1 MRMFRINSEADAEK
15 IAGIVRARLSIEG
28 VEEQVR
34 RIIDDVKRR
43 GDEAV
48 IEYAERLDKT
58 RLSRGELYLGR
69 RDLEAAVERVD
80 RTLAD
85 SLKTLLERVR
95 AAEKPLAMITRGRW
109 LVDAG
114 NGVSIEIFFKPI
126 SRAACYVPGGMVPYI
141 STAVMCGAAAREA
154 GVERL
159 VALIPPRALNNTMM
173 AALAI
178 AGFDGVYRVGGP
190 YGVAALAYGTE
201 SIERVDKIAGPGG
214 VYVTM
219 AKHVVSKDVGIDM
232 LAGPTELLVYVDK
245 EGSEEDIA
253 WHLAAQAE
261 HGDSVL
267 LIAITTRSSI
277 AESLSRS
284 IARLSQEKGSGVFER
299 VSKNLDMVI
308 ADSPVLA
315 ARFIDLIAPE
325 HVEICS
331 EGEDLVEMVKNYG
344 VLISGCA
351 SAAINDY
358 YSGANHILPTMS
370 WARWRGGLSV
380 LDFVALRRV
389 VRYRGSREDLE
400 EIVGAVKPIALSEGF
415 EIHLRSITRVA
426 GN

>member
-1 MRMFRINSEADAEK
+1 MRVLRIASESDVEK
-15 IAGIVRARLSIEG
+15 IARIVRSRISVDD
-28 VEEQVR
+28 VEERVR
-34 RIIDDVKRR
+34 RIVSDVRQR

-48 IEYAERLDKT
+48 IEYAEKLEGV
-58 RLSRGELYLGR
+58 RLSRKDLYIDR
-69 RDLEAAVERVD
+69 KDLEASIEKVD
-80 RTLAD
+80 RSVVS
-85 SLKTLLERVR
+85 SLRELSKRIRIAEQPLVSIIKER
-95 AAEKPLAMITRGRW
+95 W
-109 LVDAG
+109 FVDTG
-114 NGVSIEIFFKPI
+114 NGISIEIFFKPV
-126 SRAACYVPGGMVPYI
+126 SRAACYVPGGVVPYI
-141 STAVMCGAAAREA
+141 STAIMCGTVAREA

-159 VALIPPRALNNTMM
+159 VAFLPPKALTNTMM

-214 VYVTM
+214 IYVTM

-245 EGSEEDIA
+245 KGSEDDIA

-267 LIAITTRSSI
+267 LIAVTTSDSI
-277 AESLSRS
+277 AENLSRS
-284 IARLSQEKGSGVFER
+284 IERLSRETGSMVFER
-299 VSKNLDMVI
+299 VSRLLSIVV
-308 ADSPVLA
+308 ADNPVLA

-331 EGEDLVEMVKNYG
+331 EDEDLVGMIKNYG
-344 VLISGCA
+344 VLLSGCVSTA
-351 SAAINDY
+351 VNDY

-380 LDFVALRRV
+380 LDFVALRRA
-389 VRYRGSREDLE
+389 VRFHGSLGDLRE
-400 EIVGAVKPIALSEGF
+400 IAMAISPIALSEGF
-415 EIHLRSITRVA
+415 EIHLRSISR
-426 GN
+426 